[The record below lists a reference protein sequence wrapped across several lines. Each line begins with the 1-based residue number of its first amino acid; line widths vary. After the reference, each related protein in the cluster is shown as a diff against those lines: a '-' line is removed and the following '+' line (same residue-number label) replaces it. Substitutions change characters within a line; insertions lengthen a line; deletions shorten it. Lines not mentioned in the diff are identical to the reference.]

1 MDKKTVDRELLEIAT
16 RIKAAREIAGLTEA
30 QMAEKTGVTEEE
42 YRVLEQGLSDFNF
55 TFIFKCANVFGVDIK
70 DLLEGESAT
79 LSLYTVTR
87 KGEGLPITRRT
98 GFEYLNLAPDFR
110 NKLAEPF
117 YVTIPYTE
125 DAAEHFSTHR
135 GQEIDIVVKGRMQIQ
150 INDKVEILGPGDT
163 IYYNSA
169 FPHSNRALDGQDCV
183 IYAIVIKPTPD
194 DDSYVI
200 HGSNPGTVKTAKKQL
215 TVSDSFIETEEDE
228 NGAPTKVNFKNT
240 DKFNFAFDI
249 VDKLAEKCP
258 DKTALMWVGE
268 KKNDHAFTF
277 ADMKKYSN
285 MTANYFES
293 IGIKKGDKV
302 LVILKKQYQYWF
314 TMLALH
320 KIGAIAIPAV
330 NQLLEHDLTYR
341 YQAAEVRAVVVT
353 SSGDIAHQAE
363 LACREFPDM
372 IKVLVGEQREGWH
385 DFNGEMML
393 HSEVY
398 ERKPDTPCGNDPMLM
413 MFTSGTTG
421 YPNIAIH
428 AHTYPLA
435 SYVTAKYWFSVNP
448 DGLHFTISDTGWIMS
463 LWGKLYGP
471 WMCEAGLFAYDY
483 ERFKAEDLMPMFAKY
498 GITTLCTPTTIYRML
513 IKQDL
518 SHYDLSSI
526 EHVSTAGEAL
536 NPEVYDRF
544 FDATGL
550 GIMEGYGQTET
561 AVLAG
566 NFIGA
571 SPKVGSMG
579 KPNPIYDIRI
589 LDTEGNECKA
599 GETGEICVKADCNGF
614 SIGLFN
620 GYYNNEEK
628 TASVWH
634 DGYYHTGDQAWLDEE
649 GCIRFVGRIDDV
661 IKSSG
666 YRIGPFEI
674 ESVIMELPYVLECA
688 ITAVPDEIRGQI
700 VKATIVLIDGK
711 TPTEELKKEIQN
723 YVKTHTAPYKYP
735 RIVEFTD
742 ELPKT
747 VSGKIKRREL
757 REKDKA

>member
-1 MDKKTVDRELLEIAT
+1 MNKKIVDKELLEIAT

-42 YRVLEQGLSDFNF
+42 YHILEQGQSDFNF

-98 GFEYLNLAPDFR
+98 GFEYLNLAPDFK

-117 YVTIPYTE
+117 YVTIPYTDDE
-125 DAAEHFSTHR
+125 EVHFSSHK
-135 GQEIDIVVKGRMQIQ
+135 GHEIDIVVKGRMMIQ
-150 INDKVEILGPGDT
+150 LGDKVEILSPGDT
-163 IYYNSA
+163 IYYNSGI
-169 FPHSNRALDGQDCV
+169 PHSNRALDGKDCV

-194 DDSYVI
+194 DNSYVVHETNI
-200 HGSNPGTVKTAKKQL
+200 EQYKAERKKA
-215 TVSDSFIETEEDE
+215 TVSDKYIETEDDE
-228 NGAPTKVNFKNT
+228 KGALKKVTFKNT
-240 DKFNFAFDI
+240 EKFNFAFDI
-249 VDKLAEKCP
+249 VDKLADKCP
-258 DKTALMWVGE
+258 NKTALMWVGE

-293 IGIKKGDKV
+293 IGIKKGDRV

-320 KIGAIAIPAV
+320 KMGAIAIPAV

-341 YQAAEVRAVVVT
+341 YKAAGIKAIVIT

-385 DFNGEMML
+385 DFNGEMIL
-393 HSEVY
+393 HNDVY
-398 ERKPDTPCGNDPMLM
+398 DRKPDTPCGNDPMLM

-421 YPNIAIH
+421 YPNIAVH

-435 SYVTAKYWFSVNP
+435 SYITAKYWFSVNP

-483 ERFKAEDLMPMFAKY
+483 ERFHAEDLMPMFAKY

-518 SHYDLSSI
+518 SHYDLSGL

-544 FDATGL
+544 MDATNL

-561 AVLAG
+561 AVLVG
-566 NFIGA
+566 NFIGNP
-571 SPKVGSMG
+571 PKVGSMG
-579 KPNPIYDIRI
+579 RPNPLYDIHI
-589 LDTEGNECKA
+589 LDEEGNECKT
-599 GETGEICVKADCNGF
+599 GETGEICVKADRDGYA
-614 SIGLFN
+614 IGLFN

-634 DGYYHTGDQAWLDEE
+634 DGYYHTGDQAWFDEE

-688 ITAVPDEIRGQI
+688 ITAVPDEVRGQI
-700 VKATIVLIDGK
+700 VKATIVLVGGK
-711 TPTEELKKEIQN
+711 EPSEELKKEIQT

-735 RIVEFTD
+735 RIVEFVD

-757 REKDKA
+757 REKAGR

>member
-1 MDKKTVDRELLEIAT
+1 MEPKTVDRELLEIAV
-16 RIKAAREIAGLTEA
+16 RIKAAREDAGLSEA
-30 QMAEKTGVTEEE
+30 EMAEKTGVSVEE
-42 YRVLEQGLSDFNF
+42 YHTLEQGLSDFNF
-55 TFIFKCANVFGVDIK
+55 TFIFKCANIFGVDIK

-87 KGEGLPITRRT
+87 RGEGLPITRRT
-98 GFEYLNLAPDFR
+98 GFEYLNLAPDFK

-117 YVTIPYTE
+117 FVTIPYSAE
-125 DAAEHFSTHR
+125 EAEHFSTHR
-135 GQEIDIVVKGRMQIQ
+135 GQEIDIVVSGRMEIQ
-150 INDKVEILGPGDT
+150 INDKIEVLGPGDT
-163 IYYNSA
+163 IYYNSG
-169 FPHSNRALDGQDCV
+169 FPHANRALDGKDCV

-194 DDSYVI
+194 DDSYTI
-200 HGSNPGTVKTAKKQL
+200 HKKPVEKHKAEKKNYTVA
-215 TVSDSFIETEEDE
+215 DDYIETEDDE
-228 NGAPTKVNFKNT
+228 NGALKSVRFKNT
-240 DKFNFAFDI
+240 EKFNFAFDI
-249 VDKLAEKCP
+249 VDRLAEKLP

-293 IGIKKGDKV
+293 IGIGRGDKV

-320 KIGAIAIPAV
+320 KIGAVAIPAV
-330 NQLLEHDLTYR
+330 NQLLEHDLVYR
-341 YQAAEVRAVVVT
+341 YKAADVKAVVVT
-353 SSGDIAHQAE
+353 ASGDVARQAE
-363 LACREFPDM
+363 LAAKDFPGM
-372 IKVLVGEQREGWH
+372 IKVLVGEQRDGWH
-385 DFNGEMML
+385 DFNAEMIL
-393 HSEVY
+393 HSDVY
-398 ERKPDTPCGNDPMLM
+398 QRKPDTPCGNDPLLM

-435 SYVTAKYWFSVNP
+435 SYVTAKYWFNINP
-448 DGLHFTISDTGWIMS
+448 DGLHLTISDTGWIMS

-483 ERFKAEDLMPMFAKY
+483 DRFKAEDMLPMFAKY
-498 GITTLCTPTTIYRML
+498 GITTLCTPTTIYRFL

-518 SHYDLSSI
+518 SRYDLSTV

-544 FDATGL
+544 LDATNL

-566 NFIGA
+566 NFIG
-571 SPKVGSMG
+571 SPAKVGSMG
-579 KPNPIYDIRI
+579 KPNPIYDIHI
-589 LDTEGNECKA
+589 LDEDGNECKA
-599 GETGEICVKADCNGF
+599 GETGEICVKAEPDGYTV
-614 SIGLFN
+614 GLFN
-620 GYYNNEEK
+620 GYYNNKEK
-628 TASVWH
+628 TDSIWH

-688 ITAVPDEIRGQI
+688 ITAVPDEVRGQI
-700 VKATIVLIDGK
+700 VKATVVLVDGK
-711 TPTEELKKEIQN
+711 EPSDELKKEIQT

-735 RIVEFTD
+735 RIVEFVD

-757 REKDKA
+757 REKSGS